1 MFDITDKFCHV
12 NLIVDVVIIRD
23 LICADTHLVF
33 LVDIHICLLIVFAL
47 FMPQVRTYFTLNL
60 DDIIM
65 YYVYNL
71 SYSLTSISPLNLIF
85 ALLIPI
91 TDL

>member
-1 MFDITDKFCHV
+1 MFDITDNFCRV

-33 LVDIHICLLIVFAL
+33 LVDIQVIIFAL

-65 YYVYNL
+65 YLYMFVL
-71 SYSLTSISPLNLIF
+71 FPE
-85 ALLIPI
+85 
-91 TDL
+91 

>member
-33 LVDIHICLLIVFAL
+33 
-47 FMPQVRTYFTLNL
+47 
-60 DDIIM
+60 
-65 YYVYNL
+65 
-71 SYSLTSISPLNLIF
+71 
-85 ALLIPI
+85 
-91 TDL
+91 

>member
-12 NLIVDVVIIRD
+12 DLIVDVLIIRD

-33 LVDIHICLLIVFAL
+33 LVDIQICLLIVFTL

-60 DDIIM
+60 DLINM

-71 SYSLTSISPLNLIF
+71 SYSLTSISPLF

>member
-1 MFDITDKFCHV
+1 MCLISLTRSCHV

-33 LVDIHICLLIVFAL
+33 LVNIQICLLIVFAL
-47 FMPQVRTYFTLNL
+47 FMPQVRTYFTLNF

-65 YYVYNL
+65 YYAYSL
-71 SYSLTSISPLNLIF
+71 SYSLSNM
-85 ALLIPI
+85 
-91 TDL
+91 

>member
-33 LVDIHICLLIVFAL
+33 IVDIQIIIFAL
-47 FMPQVRTYFTLNL
+47 FMPQVRTY
-60 DDIIM
+60 
-65 YYVYNL
+65 
-71 SYSLTSISPLNLIF
+71 SH
-85 ALLIPI
+85 
-91 TDL
+91 